1 MRKTTIA
8 VAIATTL
15 AVSALSVSA
24 NETSTSPTGTI
35 QQIVDGQVVKT
46 IHTYGIGEMPSTY
59 SPVRHVDGV
68 VPEVYNQFD
77 AKGLA
82 KIDLDKGHFLSKK
95 VGDKTTLSL
104 IGEEVEYTTESV
116 ATDANGVVT
125 WMGNTVDGDGAI
137 ISMGKDGV
145 ATGSV
150 YTDEDT
156 YAIETQGEKDVWLV
170 SQQKS
175 GVKMP
180 TVKGDTEV
188 AHNHALDAL
197 RFVGAKTDGTKIY
210 QDTVTGQLTYVA
222 PPPPVN
228 PEVNATT
235 VIDVLYVYSTSYIS
249 KIDTAIASG
258 TPALTKAFKDSGMSN
273 VSFRSVGKIEVPYA
287 DTEPTSGVPS
297 KMQQGLGIWKPVK
310 DMRARVGAD
319 LVIFIRPFKVSQT
332 ICGQALLNGANNTA
346 FNVNVANAVIGAGSD
361 GAYGCYGDT
370 IVHEVGHIM
379 GVVHNKETMEEFGL
393 GSVKGVYNDSYGYAY
408 SYTYGKGGANC
419 GGLGDVM
426 SYCFNRKMKFSNPD
440 VIGST
445 LANGVIR
452 YLGVR
457 DVADATRT
465 LKITAPKIANFMASK
480 VQ

>member
-24 NETSTSPTGTI
+24 NETSTTPTGTI

-59 SPVRHVDGV
+59 SPVRHVDGI

-82 KIDLDKGHFLSKK
+82 KIDLDEGHFLSKK

-125 WMGNTVDGDGAI
+125 WIGNTVDGDGAI

-145 ATGSV
+145 AYGSV
-150 YTDEDT
+150 YSDEDT

-197 RFVGAKTDGTKIY
+197 VYVGTSGNGVKVYK
-210 QDTVTGQLTYVA
+210 DTVTGKTTYVY
-222 PPPPVN
+222 PNSN
-228 PEVNATT
+228 PSTPSDASIT
-235 VIDVLYVYSTSYIS
+235 IDLLYAYSTSYKS
-249 KIDTAIASG
+249 KIDTYMASL
-258 TPALTKAFKDSGMSN
+258 TPGITKAFKDSGMPN
-273 VSFRSVGKIEVPYA
+273 VAFRTVGKIEVPYA

-297 KMQQGLGIWKPVK
+297 KMQQGLGIWKTVK

-319 LVIFIRPFKVSQT
+319 LVIFVRPFKQSQV
-332 ICGQALLNGANNTA
+332 ICGQALLNGANDTA
-346 FNVNVANAVIGAGSD
+346 FNSNVANAVVGAGSD

-370 IVHEVGHIM
+370 MVHEVGHIM
-379 GVVHNKETMEEFGL
+379 GVVHNKETMEEFGQ
-393 GSVKGVYNDSYGYAY
+393 GSVKGVYNDSYGYALN
-408 SYTYGKGGANC
+408 YTYGKGGESCAA
-419 GGLGDVM
+419 GDVM
-426 SYCFNRKMKFSNPD
+426 SYCFSRKLKYSGPD
-440 VIGST
+440 VVGYT
-445 LANGVIR
+445 YANGSVL

>member
-8 VAIATTL
+8 VAIATSL

-24 NETSTSPTGTI
+24 NETSTTPTGTI

-68 VPEVYNQFD
+68 IPEVYNQFD

-125 WMGNTVDGDGAI
+125 WMGNTIDGDGAI

-145 ATGSV
+145 AYGSV

-156 YAIETQGEKDVWLV
+156 YAIETQDEKDVWLV

-188 AHNHALDAL
+188 ASKHVALGDERLIGVKA
-197 RFVGAKTDGTKIY
+197 DGTVIKLINGVRVEIPPAPKPAANAS
-210 QDTVTGQLTYVA
+210 VT
-222 PPPPVN
+222 
-228 PEVNATT
+228 
-235 VIDVLYVYSTSYIS
+235 IDLLYAYSTSYSS
-249 KIDTAIASG
+249 KIDTYIASL
-258 TPALTKAFKDSGMSN
+258 TPGITKAFKDSGMPN
-273 VSFRSVGKIEVPYA
+273 VAFRTVGKIEVPYA

-310 DMRARVGAD
+310 NMRARVGAD
-319 LVIFIRPFKVSQT
+319 LVVFIRPFKQSHV
-332 ICGQALLNGANNTA
+332 ICGQALLNGANQTA

-361 GAYGCYGDT
+361 GGLGCYGDT
-370 IVHEVGHIM
+370 MVHEVGHIM

-393 GSVKGVYNDSYGYAY
+393 GSVKGVYNDSYGFAY
-408 SYTYGKGGANC
+408 NYTFGKGGESCAA
-419 GGLGDVM
+419 GDVM
-426 SYCFNRKMKFSNPD
+426 SYCFSRKMKYSSPD
-440 VIGST
+440 IIART
-445 LANGVIR
+445 YANGSVL

-465 LKITAPKIANFMASK
+465 LKITAPKIANFMVSK

>member
-1 MRKTTIA
+1 MLRKTSIA
-8 VAIATTL
+8 VAVAMVTGL
-15 AVSALSVSA
+15 GVSTITSA

-46 IHTYGIGEMPSTY
+46 IHTYGIGEMPSGTY

-104 IGEEVEYTTESV
+104 IGEVVEYTTESV

-156 YAIETQGEKDVWLV
+156 YAIETQGKKDVWLV

-180 TVKGDTEV
+180 TVKGDTEQV

-210 QDTVTGQLTYVA
+210 QDTVTGKLTYVA
-222 PPPPVN
+222 PPPVN

-235 VIDVLYVYSTSYIS
+235 VIDVLYVYSTSYKS

-258 TPALTKAFKDSGMSN
+258 TPALTKAFKDS
-273 VSFRSVGKIEVPYA
+273 
-287 DTEPTSGVPS
+287 
-297 KMQQGLGIWKPVK
+297 
-310 DMRARVGAD
+310 
-319 LVIFIRPFKVSQT
+319 
-332 ICGQALLNGANNTA
+332 C
-346 FNVNVANAVIGAGSD
+346 
-361 GAYGCYGDT
+361 
-370 IVHEVGHIM
+370 
-379 GVVHNKETMEEFGL
+379 
-393 GSVKGVYNDSYGYAY
+393 
-408 SYTYGKGGANC
+408 
-419 GGLGDVM
+419 
-426 SYCFNRKMKFSNPD
+426 
-440 VIGST
+440 
-445 LANGVIR
+445 
-452 YLGVR
+452 
-457 DVADATRT
+457 
-465 LKITAPKIANFMASK
+465 
-480 VQ
+480 

>member
-1 MRKTTIA
+1 MLRKTTIA
-8 VAIATTL
+8 VAITMATL
-15 AVSALSVSA
+15 GVSSVTSA
-24 NETSTSPTGTI
+24 NETSITPTGTV
-35 QQIVDGQVVKT
+35 QQIVNGQVVKT

-68 VPEVYNQFD
+68 IPEVYNQFD

-125 WMGNTVDGDGAI
+125 WIGNTVDGDGAI

-145 ATGSV
+145 AYGSV
-150 YTDEDT
+150 YSDEDT
-156 YAIETQGEKDVWLV
+156 YAIETQEGDENSVWLV

-188 AHNHALDAL
+188 AHEMNALAYMGV
-197 RFVGAKTDGTKIY
+197 RPDGTKVY
-210 QDTVTGQLTYVA
+210 KDTVTGAFTYVA
-222 PPPPVN
+222 PPPKPAANAPV
-228 PEVNATT
+228 
-235 VIDVLYVYSTSYIS
+235 VIDVLYAYSTSYKS
-249 KIDTAIASG
+249 NIDTYIASL
-258 TPALTKAFKDSGMSN
+258 TPAMTKAFNDSGMTN
-273 VSFRSVGKIEVPYA
+273 VTFRTVGKIEVPYA

-319 LVIFIRPFKVSQT
+319 LVVFIRPFKQSHV
-332 ICGQALLNGANNTA
+332 ICGQALLNGANDTA
-346 FNVNVANAVIGAGSD
+346 FNANVANAVVGAGSD

-370 IVHEVGHIM
+370 MVHEVGHIM
-379 GVVHNKETMEEFGL
+379 GVVHNKETMEEFGQ
-393 GSVKGVYNDSYGYAY
+393 GSVKGVYNDSYGFAHN
-408 SYTYGKGGANC
+408 YTYGKGGASC
-419 GGLGDVM
+419 GAADVM
-426 SYCFNRKMKFSNPD
+426 SYCFSRKMKYSNPD
-440 VIGST
+440 VVART
-445 LANGVIR
+445 YANGSVL

-465 LKITAPKIANFMASK
+465 LKITAPKIANFMPKK